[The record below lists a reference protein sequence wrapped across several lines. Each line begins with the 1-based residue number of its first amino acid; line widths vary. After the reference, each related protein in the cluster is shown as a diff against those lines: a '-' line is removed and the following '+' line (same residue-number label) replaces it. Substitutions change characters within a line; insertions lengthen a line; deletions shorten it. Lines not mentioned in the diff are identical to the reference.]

1 VIVCEAYSEVN
12 IDIFEEEEKKIHKIT
27 GLKNG

>member
-1 VIVCEAYSEVN
+1 VKLYSEVN
-12 IDIFEEEEKKIHKIT
+12 TIDIFEEEKKSINS